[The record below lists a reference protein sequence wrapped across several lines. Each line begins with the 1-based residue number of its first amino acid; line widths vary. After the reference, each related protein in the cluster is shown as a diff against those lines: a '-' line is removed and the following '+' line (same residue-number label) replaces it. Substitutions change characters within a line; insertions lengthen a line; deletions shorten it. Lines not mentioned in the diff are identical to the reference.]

1 MLQTRRRTLGNIV
14 GHIDGMGDN
23 ALLSEWCARQF
34 DPTLNWDDVRWIRS
48 LWDGKLVLKGIQ
60 DIEDARIAAAT
71 GADALVVSNH
81 GGRQLDGAPSSIVA
95 LPLIVEAVGH
105 RMEVHM
111 DGGIRSGQDVL
122 KAMALGAKGTY
133 IGRSM
138 LYGLGA
144 MGGPGVTRALEI
156 IQKELDLTMAFCGQ
170 TDLRAIDS
178 RILFSATERF
188 EPALAAA

>member
-1 MLQTRRRTLGNIV
+1 
-14 GHIDGMGDN
+14 
-23 ALLSEWCARQF
+23 
-34 DPTLNWDDVRWIRS
+34 
-48 LWDGKLVLKGIQ
+48 
-60 DIEDARIAAAT
+60 
-71 GADALVVSNH
+71 
-81 GGRQLDGAPSSIVA
+81 
-95 LPLIVEAVGH
+95 
-105 RMEVHM
+105 M

-170 TDLRAIDS
+170 TGLKAIDEHPVLRTAQQTAAGAPS
-178 RILFSATERF
+178 
-188 EPALAAA
+188 LAAA